1 MLTNV
6 VSRVISEI
14 AKERL
19 VIYLG
24 KNESAKLAR
33 LVNIAKGSDRS
44 IREYA
49 RVSQVNVSTI
59 SRTING
65 EYTPGIKV
73 LQKLTSPEAEPR
85 GGVTFQDLVDAANMD
100 KTTTLGYTLGL
111 LASGMLMGPMRALAA
126 GAMGL
131 GVMYNS
137 RNVKEEKETKN
148 TEGNKNTITAER
160 FGNFQRKLYQFSAI
174 STGVIYGHMVQ
185 KGIRFRPGTAG
196 ETECELNENDIVAFI
211 EDADINEWIFS
222 FWGLSDED
230 IELNGFL
237 KKTAPNL
244 FTQFF
249 LFPANVKR
257 KISLVVNNEELYG
270 IFMGY
275 KDKNSF
281 KGNVSVIFVDEKQV
295 RVVKEEYIAY
305 YDTEMPESNLTVV

>member
-85 GGVTFQDLVDAANMD
+85 GFRHVNGANEGISRRSD
-100 KTTTLGYTLGL
+100 GTGGY
-111 LASGMLMGPMRALAA
+111 
-126 GAMGL
+126 
-131 GVMYNS
+131 V
-137 RNVKEEKETKN
+137 
-148 TEGNKNTITAER
+148 
-160 FGNFQRKLYQFSAI
+160 
-174 STGVIYGHMVQ
+174 
-185 KGIRFRPGTAG
+185 
-196 ETECELNENDIVAFI
+196 
-211 EDADINEWIFS
+211 
-222 FWGLSDED
+222 
-230 IELNGFL
+230 
-237 KKTAPNL
+237 
-244 FTQFF
+244 
-249 LFPANVKR
+249 
-257 KISLVVNNEELYG
+257 
-270 IFMGY
+270 
-275 KDKNSF
+275 
-281 KGNVSVIFVDEKQV
+281 
-295 RVVKEEYIAY
+295 
-305 YDTEMPESNLTVV
+305 